1 MKCAASQ
8 ALSSTAE
15 EQLAFSQLAA
25 AQVRDLDF
33 LRGIDQT
40 CAALEQ
46 KRKVFVFVNDMVCG
60 MLKSLA
66 SVDGVVPEEEILES
80 IDHISDGLIG
90 YSGNLKAGLKA
101 ANRDRQLRSDDG
113 VHDAYR
119 TAIAALCDLH
129 EVVED
134 YRMALLHHNALR
146 DGGEAGPVLSNSDEI
161 KAYLERM

>member
-8 ALSSTAE
+8 AFSSTAE
-15 EQLAFSQLAA
+15 EQLAFSQFAA
-25 AQVRDLDF
+25 AQVRDLGL
-33 LRGIDQT
+33 LRDIDQT
-40 CAALEQ
+40 CSALEQ

-66 SVDGVVPEEEILES
+66 SVDSVVPEEEILES
-80 IDHISDGLIG
+80 INRISDGLIG

-101 ANRDRQLRSDDG
+101 ANRDRQLRADDG

-119 TAIAALCDLH
+119 AAISALCDLH

-146 DGGEAGPVLSNSDEI
+146 DDGDAGPVLSNVDEI
-161 KAYLERM
+161 KAYLERL

>member
-8 ALSSTAE
+8 ASSSTAQ
-15 EQLAFSQLAA
+15 EQIAFSQFAA
-25 AQVRDLDF
+25 AQVRDLNF
-33 LRGIDQT
+33 LRDIDQT
-40 CAALEQ
+40 CSALEQ

-66 SVDGVVPEEEILES
+66 SVDSAVPEEEILES
-80 IDHISDGLIG
+80 MDLISDGLIG
-90 YSGNLKAGLKA
+90 FAENLKAGLRA
-101 ANRDRQLRSDDG
+101 ADRDRQLRPDDG

-119 TAIAALCDLH
+119 AAIAALCDLH

-146 DGGEAGPVLSNSDEI
+146 DDRDAGPVLASADEI
-161 KAYLERM
+161 RAFLERM